1 MQWHS
6 AIYVL
11 WYVYDWSCVA
21 LANIRL
27 SHITCPSFIS
37 RILGLCWTNEL
48 EHKTITTNKKKK
60 NQQKP
65 PQFIMICC
73 LYHGGLYISSE
84 TNNPLKIKK
93 KKKKT
98 YKNCVWWLYVHH
110 VPPSENL
117 KFWAVFYEWET
128 NSINLNWTYF
138 VTTEWKLYLCKITSI
153 ELSLHLILRYGQQ
166 LVSSNSS
173 IEHAAMRDKTV

>member
-60 NQQKP
+60 KSTKTPPVYNDMLFVSWRFIHKQRNQQ
-65 PQFIMICC
+65 
-73 LYHGGLYISSE
+73 SSE
-84 TNNPLKIKK
+84 DKK